1 MNYGILWVGI
11 GDGRI
16 VLIDSKF
23 GIIIVLIYRYCGSIR
38 VFKFS
43 VCKSKFLM
51 SRINFICIRFIG
63 EEYSFSDSKLML
75 VN

>member
-43 VCKSKFLM
+43 VCKSKFLICC
-51 SRINFICIRFIG
+51 INFICIKFIG
-63 EEYSFSDSKLML
+63 EEYSFSDSKC
-75 VN
+75 